1 MFITSSL
8 VVAVGAGFVYNSI
21 IDRIWR
27 ANNRG
32 KLFHEVIPVRFPNM
46 PPGTETEEEEE
57 EEEAEA
63 SGGGAAESGDGA
75 AETSDGE
82 AAEEE

>member
-1 MFITSSL
+1 VFIASTL
-8 VVAVGAGFVYNSI
+8 VVAVGTGFVYNSI
-21 IDRIWR
+21 IDRLWR

-63 SGGGAAESGDGA
+63 PAEAPAEASSESGGDAS
-75 AETSDGE
+75 GE